1 MASNLFPYIFW
12 FCVNLGGNY
21 RSATFTPSKC
31 HFRTLKVPLSHPQSA
46 TFAPSSA
53 TLALRTAILRPPIY
67 VISAS
72 EPCVSSL
79 QTMRFQPPN
88 HAFPAS
94 KLPFHAQ
101 PLHSTV
107 GYGKGVGGLS
117 NYFYNNYTLT
127 PNLLIGKPL
136 YLKAFPNVFKLST
149 PNIHLT

>member
-1 MASNLFPYIFW
+1 MLPCSKFTITIRLHIIRSASIWVVITEVPLLAPK
-12 FCVNLGGNY
+12 
-21 RSATFTPSKC
+21 SATFAPSKC
-31 HFRTLKVPLSHPQSA
+31 HFRTLKVPL
-46 TFAPSSA
+46 
-53 TLALRTAILRPPIY
+53 RTANCHTSSSNLCY
-67 VISAS
+67 F
-72 EPCVSSL
+72 SL

-127 PNLLIGKPL
+127 PNMLFWKPL

-149 PNIHLT
+149 PNKHLT